1 MRHRRSKQNSFLLNL
16 ENEKEILIF
25 LLGRFEIFGIANY
38 YLTTFQ
44 SVFVEQNMNFSTPT
58 QNFYQIGKHE

>member
-1 MRHRRSKQNSFLLNL
+1 MKKRYYY
-16 ENEKEILIF
+16 F
-25 LLGRFEIFGIANY
+25 LLGRFEIFGLANY

-58 QNFYQIGKHE
+58 QNLYQMGKDK